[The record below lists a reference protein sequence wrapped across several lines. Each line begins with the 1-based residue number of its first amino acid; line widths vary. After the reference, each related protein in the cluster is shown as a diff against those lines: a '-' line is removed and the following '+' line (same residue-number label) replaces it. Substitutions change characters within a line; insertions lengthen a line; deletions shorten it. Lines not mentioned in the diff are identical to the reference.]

1 MVFSI
6 EPFIKL
12 QLIVLRPCVF
22 WWQAGG
28 ALLNVKL
35 IFGFCFIQD
44 RVYCVLTESELHIRK
59 LVKVG
64 GVIYRSDSDGD
75 GGRTLPDVVPVHV
88 GEPVQLLEII
98 QTLDPCLHAVTQ
110 LLYRSFCILRQ
121 GHFGGKLQ
129 GPPPVHDLV
138 VCFLRGF

>member
-64 GVIYRSDSDGD
+64 GVVYRSDSDGD

-88 GEPVQLLEII
+88 GEPVQLLHVLYVLNSLVS
-98 QTLDPCLHAVTQ
+98 TFTQ
-110 LLYRSFCILRQ
+110 SET
-121 GHFGGKLQ
+121 GN
-129 GPPPVHDLV
+129 
-138 VCFLRGF
+138 